1 MDISHR
7 VNAAQIGGTKPRIL
21 IIGGNLAGISAARNL
36 SASRF
41 QVTVVDP
48 SIYVEWLP
56 NIHELISKKKDP
68 TDLRHHRGELL
79 KALRHQ
85 FILDAVVHLDSVE
98 KFAVL
103 ASGAK
108 VPFDFCIVAA
118 GGVSNDMGIQ
128 GVNAHAFRF
137 KSVRD
142 SYQISSRLQK
152 LADTKRFAQ
161 IVIVGGGIEGIEA
174 LGEVLRRYR
183 KKRCFEVHLIDSQP
197 QLLSSR
203 FPALDKRIKELC
215 KNQPVHFHHSARVGE
230 LANGCVIL
238 ESGERLVSD
247 CTIWTGGAKPNPL
260 LASSGLARA
269 PLAWA
274 NVDDYL
280 ISSRFDSTLVIGDAA
295 DLPTGLSKQAYHALD
310 MGKAAALNIERL
322 AKDLLPKKFMF
333 QAKPTL
339 VSFGDL
345 DTFLM
350 FNNTSLA
357 SPLLTSAKESIYQ
370 VGFTQLNPPR
380 GIIEGIEFVERFN
393 KGAFGVINEM
403 KNPISFASKLLKS
416 RFLS

>member
-1 MDISHR
+1 
-7 VNAAQIGGTKPRIL
+7 
-21 IIGGNLAGISAARNL
+21 
-36 SASRF
+36 
-41 QVTVVDP
+41 VVDP

-56 NIHELISKKKDP
+56 NIHELLSRKKDP

-79 KALRHQ
+79 KALNHQ

-98 KFAVL
+98 KYAAL

-108 VPFDFCIVAA
+108 LAFDFCIVAA

-152 LADTKRFAQ
+152 LADTKPHSQ

-174 LGEVLRRYR
+174 LGEILRRYR
-183 KKRCFEVHLIDSQP
+183 KKRCFDVHLIDSQP

-203 FPALDKRIKELC
+203 FPGLEKRIKDLC
-215 KNQPVHFHHSARVGE
+215 KNQPVHFHHCTRVGE
-230 LANGCVIL
+230 LANGYVVL
-238 ESGERLVSD
+238 ENGDRLRSD

-260 LASSGLARA
+260 LAASGLARA

-280 ISSRFDSTLVIGDAA
+280 ISSRFDNTLVIGDAA

-310 MGKAAALNIERL
+310 MGKAAAQNIERL
-322 AKDLLPKKFMF
+322 ARDQLPKKFMF
-333 QAKPTL
+333 QPKPTL

-345 DTFLM
+345 DSFLM
-350 FNNTSLA
+350 FNNTSFA
-357 SPLLTSAKESIYQ
+357 SPLLNSAKETIYQ

-380 GIIEGIEFVERFN
+380 GVIEGIEFVERFN
-393 KGAFGVINEM
+393 KGAFGFINEVR
-403 KNPISFASKLLKS
+403 NPISFASKLLKS